1 MLMEDV
7 AEERKWRESMG
18 RRAERIMRGFG
29 IEEDEADALNEDEA
43 AQLDE
48 FLSQEQAMEMADLE
62 LLQSSEQE
70 QMQQQQHHHQ
80 QNGDVNSSFSDEEYD
95 DIFLDL
101 PDPLPQD
108 QGMDMSSG

>member
-1 MLMEDV
+1 
-7 AEERKWRESMG
+7 
-18 RRAERIMRGFG
+18 
-29 IEEDEADALNEDEA
+29 
-43 AQLDE
+43 
-48 FLSQEQAMEMADLE
+48 MEMADLE